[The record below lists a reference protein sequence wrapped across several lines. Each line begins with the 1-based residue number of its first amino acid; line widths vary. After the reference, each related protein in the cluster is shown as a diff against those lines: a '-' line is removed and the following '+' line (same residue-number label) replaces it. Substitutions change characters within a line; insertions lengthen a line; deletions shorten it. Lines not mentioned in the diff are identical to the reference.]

1 MLLMDVKKE
10 LGEVL
15 SNGLASTQIQEEL
28 HDDTSLLRD
37 IGLDSV
43 QLIELVVAIEQRF
56 GVAVFDDDLSP
67 DLFDKY
73 DRLCNYI
80 LNKVNAR

>member
-1 MLLMDVKKE
+1 MDVKKE